1 MPDATPHI
9 RQLLAR
15 LFAAAVRAVDP
26 AALVAQRLLRDAPR
40 ILISDTSTSWSG
52 PTLIAAVGKA
62 AIPMAEAAAS
72 ILGADLTGGVVI
84 APRDGLRPIAGI
96 SCLEGGHPLPSVDGE
111 RATRRLMTLLESHP
125 NAAVLALIS
134 GGASSL
140 MVQPTPPVTL
150 GDKIAAT
157 AALLACGASIQEF
170 NTVRK
175 HLSRVKGGGLVRL
188 ARGRPLV
195 ALILSDVIGDDPA
208 DIGSGPTAADPTTF
222 ADVYA
227 IVQRYGL
234 SASLPSTVLG
244 RIDAGRRGAVG
255 ETLKPG
261 APELSAVSNIVIGSN
276 AAAVR
281 AAAAAASAAGYEP
294 VVADEP
300 LSGDTAAAAR
310 MFTAWITRTLQP
322 RRTCF
327 LAGGETTVSLGPN
340 PGVGGRN
347 QEFALACAAQLAGSD
362 IVLLSAGTDG
372 IDGPTDAAGA
382 FVDGS
387 TSARARTRGW
397 NPPDTLAAHDSYR
410 FFAALGDLFQSGP
423 TGTNVMDI
431 KIALTGPAALAS

>member
-15 LFAAAVRAVDP
+15 LFAASVRAVDP
-26 AALVAQRLLRDAPR
+26 AALVAQRLLRDGPR
-40 ILISDTSTSWSG
+40 VVISDTSTSWSG
-52 PTLIAAVGKA
+52 LTLIAAVGKA
-62 AIPMAEAAAS
+62 AIPMAESAAAT
-72 ILGADLTGGVVI
+72 LGSDLASGVAI
-84 APRDGLRPIAGI
+84 APRAGLRPIAEI
-96 SCLEGGHPLPSVDGE
+96 NCLEGGHPLPSVDGE
-111 RATRRLMTLLESHP
+111 RATRRLMTLLASHP

-150 GDKIAAT
+150 DDKIATT

-175 HLSRVKGGGLVRL
+175 HLSQVKGGGLVRL
-188 ARGRPLV
+188 AHGRPLV

-222 ADVYA
+222 ADVYQ

-234 SASLPSTVLG
+234 SASLPSTVLD
-244 RIDAGRRGAVG
+244 RIEAGQRGELD

-261 APELSAVSNIVIGSN
+261 AAELGAVSNVVIGSN
-276 AAAVR
+276 AGALR
-281 AAAAAASAAGYEP
+281 AAAAAAYAAGYEP
-294 VVADEP
+294 IVADEP
-300 LSGDTAAAAR
+300 LSGDTTAAAR
-310 MFTAWITRTLQP
+310 TFAAWITRVP
-322 RRTCF
+322 RLLPTCF

-340 PGVGGRN
+340 PGRGGRN
-347 QEFALACAAQLAGSD
+347 QEFALACSAQLAGSD

-372 IDGPTDAAGA
+372 VDGPTDAAGA

-387 TSARARTRGW
+387 TSARARTRGCD
-397 NPPDTLAAHDSYR
+397 PSDALAAHDSYR
-410 FFAALGDLFQSGP
+410 FFAALGDLFQPGP
-423 TGTNVMDI
+423 TSTNVMDI
-431 KIALTGPAALAS
+431 KIALVGSAPPIA